1 MASVVTG
8 AVVATL
14 LGLAANQASGEERWP
29 GALDVLRRY
38 PWESGATLTLVG
50 AVLSLVLQRLAQVD
64 AAGDPPPPPAGAVP
78 DWVVDRGE
86 ASEVIAAVCGRRR
99 RTVGITTALEGAG
112 GFGKTTLADMACAS
126 PRVRRLFRGRVFVVT
141 VGREVRSRAAIA
153 AKVAEATRFITGDTA
168 VFDDPVLAGAHLG
181 RLLDQRPRTLLVLD
195 DVWEQEQLEPFLVG
209 GQRCVRLVTTRIPGI
224 LPPGAARIRVD
235 AMSDEQAR
243 AVLTWDLP
251 ALPRPVV
258 ELLFAATGRWPL
270 LLRLTNRLIAA
281 ELATGA
287 GPDAA
292 ARGVLRRLRE
302 LGPVGA
308 DPARF
313 LDLDD
318 PRQRR
323 KAVKATV
330 EAATELLPS
339 GGARRFAELGVFA
352 EDEAVPVEL
361 AARLW
366 RATARTS
373 PAQARELCRVLAGF
387 SLLTLT
393 AEDGGHLILHDVIRD
408 YLRREI
414 GAAGLVA
421 LNGVLVD
428 AVAAGLPTAQPLP
441 PDDTTGPAVA
451 WWDTEHGYVLDHL
464 VAHLVT
470 ADRLD
475 AAEAVAGDLRWTEAR
490 LHQRG
495 ASAPWNDLVR
505 LPTET
510 ARAKA
515 LGLSRAAHLLRP
527 THPGHALTAVL
538 HSRLEGV
545 PAWRA
550 QARARARQARTGCPA
565 LVNRWEPPD
574 QSDPAL
580 QRVLVH
586 SSAVHALAVAPDGAW
601 LVTGCG
607 DGTARIWDT
616 DTGTCTATL
625 SGHIRPVTAVAVAP
639 DGTWVATASADGTA
653 RIWDVET
660 GTCTAT
666 LTGHSAPLSAV
677 AAAPD
682 STWLVTASEDR
693 TARVW
698 AAGTG
703 VCTTVLSGRHVLAIR
718 AVAVSPDGAWIATG
732 GEDVQMWAM
741 PSGRPVQILHTGS
754 NSTADSVASLAF
766 TPDGARLISGL
777 TKNVRT
783 WRRGGASRGFSSYG
797 SHSTRSDGGRV
808 NALAVAPDGT
818 WMTTGDPRRTVRIW
832 QRQEDADVCAV
843 VLTGHTDDVTGTAI
857 APDGSWLASASLDGT
872 VRVWNAI
879 QTQAADLSSPPGWL
893 TAAFAPGG
901 THLVTV
907 SRDPDDWWKGSFEFW
922 DTTTRRRAASLAS
935 DDLLPYDMST
945 MAVSPNRRWIVYGG
959 SDSGRIRMPG
969 AANNRARSASV
980 GEPVTAAA
988 IAPDGTWY
996 ATASERRNT
1005 KLWRASTHTCFATLG
1020 DHVGPADALIIAP
1033 DGSWLTTG
1041 DGRNLKIWVTATASR
1056 AATLTG
1062 HTAPLSAA
1070 AVAPDGTWLLT
1081 ASEDRTIRVW
1091 DAAAHT
1097 CTATLTGLP
1106 APVTGLAVA
1115 PDGVHFAAISEESVL
1130 RIWDRES
1137 RDVVAMMRTD
1147 SPLVACAWR
1156 AGTDDLTAWGP
1167 RGAYGF
1173 AFRRGGPGVS
1183 A

>member
-428 AVAAGLPTAQPLP
+428 AVAAGLPTAQPLA

-625 SGHIRPVTAVAVAP
+625 TGHIRPVTAVAVAP

-703 VCTTVLSGRHVLAIR
+703 VCSGVLSGRHVTGVN
-718 AVAVSPDGAWIATG
+718 AVAISPDGAWVATG
-732 GEDVQMWAM
+732 GEDVQLWAM
-741 PSGRPVQILHTGS
+741 PGGRPLQLLHSGS
-754 NSTADSVASLAF
+754 SSTTDPVASLAF
-766 TPDGARLISGL
+766 WPDGEGLVSGL
-777 TKNVRT
+777 SKTVRI
-783 WRRGGASRGFSSYG
+783 WRRRRSGYGFGPFGDRTTLDHGGSA
-797 SHSTRSDGGRV
+797 D
-808 NALAVAPDGT
+808 ALAVAPDGT
-818 WMTTGDPRRTVRIW
+818 WLVTGDPGRTVRIW
-832 QRQEDADVCAV
+832 QRQEEPPTCVA
-843 VLTGHTDDVTGTAI
+843 VLTGHTDTVTGVAV
-857 APDGSWLASASLDGT
+857 APDGRWVASASHDGT
-872 VRVWNAI
+872 VRLWDVARSRESD
-879 QTQAADLSSPPGWL
+879 AAYRTRWPAAGF
-893 TAAFAPGG
+893 TADGRR
-901 THLVTV
+901 LVALAH
-907 SRDPDDWWKGSFEFW
+907 GSGAVFELW
-922 DTTTRRRAASLAS
+922 DTATHRRRISLPEEH
-935 DDLLPYDMST
+935 LPYRVT
-945 MAVSPNRRWIVYGG
+945 TLAVAPDGKWFVYGG
-959 SDSGRIRMPG
+959 PDNGRI
-969 AANNRARSASV
+969 ARRDPPRIHPRNASV
-980 GEPVTAAA
+980 GEPVTAGA

-1005 KLWRASTHTCFATLG
+1005 KLWHASTHTCFATLG
-1020 DHVGPADALIIAP
+1020 DHVGPANTLIIAP

-1041 DGRNLKIWVTATASR
+1041 EGRNLKIWVTDTASR

-1173 AFRRGGPGVS
+1173 ALRRGGPGVS